1 MQTMQLDNG
10 VLNNYAVEPQAYY
23 AVPPSPEQ
31 AKRYLQQGALAL
43 LLVTSLVLVA
53 LGVS

>member
-10 VLNNYAVEPQAYY
+10 ILNNYAVEPQAYY

-31 AKRYLQQGALAL
+31 VKRYLQQGALAS
-43 LLVTSLVLVA
+43 LLVTTVVLIA
-53 LGVS
+53 FSVS